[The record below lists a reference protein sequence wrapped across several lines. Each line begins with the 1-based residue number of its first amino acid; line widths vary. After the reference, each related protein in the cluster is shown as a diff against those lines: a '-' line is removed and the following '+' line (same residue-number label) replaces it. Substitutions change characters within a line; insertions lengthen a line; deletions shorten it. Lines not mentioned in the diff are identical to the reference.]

1 MSRWFAM
8 RRSRRMLAALAL
20 LSGCAQTGAGED
32 AVLPVE
38 SLYGDS
44 QCGGLERP
52 IVIWIAGA
60 AEWRSWHGRIV
71 SPQMSLPSPPMV
83 DFSRE
88 GVLLVAMGTRP
99 SAGYGLSLAGA
110 SATVRDGVLSVRVD
124 WREPPPGYRQA
135 QVVTSPCLVLKVPA
149 VPFARITVLDLEG
162 RTRLEGAR

>member
-1 MSRWFAM
+1 M
-8 RRSRRMLAALAL
+8 
-20 LSGCAQTGAGED
+20 
-32 AVLPVE
+32 LPVDA
-38 SLYGDS
+38 LYGDS

-60 AEWRSWHGRIV
+60 AEWRSQYGRIV

-162 RTRLEGAR
+162 RTRLEGVR

>member
-1 MSRWFAM
+1 MIGRFVVK
-8 RRSRRMLAALAL
+8 RSRQMLAALAL
-20 LSGCAQTGAGED
+20 ISGCAQTGAGEE
-32 AVLPVE
+32 ATLPVDA
-38 SLYGDS
+38 LYSGS
-44 QCGGLERP
+44 QCGDLERP
-52 IVIWIAGA
+52 TTVWIASA
-60 AEWRSWHGRIV
+60 AAWRSWHGRIV
-71 SPQMSLPSPPMV
+71 SPRMSLPSPPMV

-135 QVVTSPCLVLKVPA
+135 QVMTSPCLALKVPA

-162 RTRLEGAR
+162 RTRLEGVR

>member
-1 MSRWFAM
+1 
-8 RRSRRMLAALAL
+8 MLAALAL
-20 LSGCAQTGAGED
+20 LSGCAQTGAGEE
-32 AVLPVE
+32 VTLPVDA
-38 SLYGDS
+38 LYGGS

-60 AEWRSWHGRIV
+60 AAWRSWHGRIV
-71 SPQMSLPSPPMV
+71 SPRMSLPSPPMV

-99 SAGYGLSLAGA
+99 SAGYSLSLAGA
-110 SATVRDGVLSVRVD
+110 LATVRDGVLLVRVD

-135 QVVTSPCLVLKVPA
+135 QIVTSPCLVLKVPA

-162 RTRLEGAR
+162 RTRLEGVR

>member
-1 MSRWFAM
+1 
-8 RRSRRMLAALAL
+8 MLAALAL
-20 LSGCAQTGAGED
+20 LSGCAQTGARED

-44 QCGGLERP
+44 QCGDLERP
-52 IVIWIAGA
+52 TTVWIASA
-60 AEWRSWHGRIV
+60 AAWRSQYGRIV

-124 WREPPPGYRQA
+124 WRELPPGYRQA

-162 RTRLEGAR
+162 RTRLEGVR

>member
-1 MSRWFAM
+1 VNRWFAM

-32 AVLPVE
+32 AVLPVDA
-38 SLYGDS
+38 LYGDS

-60 AEWRSWHGRIV
+60 AEWRSQYGRIV

-110 SATVRDGVLSVRVD
+110 SATVRDGVLSVRMD

-135 QVVTSPCLVLKVPA
+135 PVVIRPCLVLKVPA

-162 RTRLEGAR
+162 RTRLEGVR

>member
-1 MSRWFAM
+1 MNRWFAM

-20 LSGCAQTGAGED
+20 LSGCAQTGAGEE
-32 AVLPVE
+32 ATLPVDA
-38 SLYGDS
+38 LYGGS
-44 QCGGLERP
+44 QCGDLERP
-52 IVIWIAGA
+52 TTVWIASA

-135 QVVTSPCLVLKVPA
+135 QVVTSPCLVLKVPV
-149 VPFARITVLDLEG
+149 VPFARITVLDSEG
-162 RTRLEGAR
+162 RVRLEGVR

>member
-1 MSRWFAM
+1 MNRWFAM

-32 AVLPVE
+32 AVLPVDA
-38 SLYGDS
+38 LYGDS

-60 AEWRSWHGRIV
+60 AEWRSQYGRIV

-110 SATVRDGVLSVRVD
+110 SATVRDGVLSVRMD
-124 WREPPPGYRQA
+124 WREPLPGYRQA
-135 QVVTSPCLVLKVPA
+135 PVVIRPCLVLKVPA

-162 RTRLEGAR
+162 RTRLEGVR

>member
-1 MSRWFAM
+1 MNRWFAM

-32 AVLPVE
+32 AVLPVDA
-38 SLYGDS
+38 LYGDS

-60 AEWRSWHGRIV
+60 AEWRSQYGRIV

-110 SATVRDGVLSVRVD
+110 SATVRDGVLSVRMD

-135 QVVTSPCLVLKVPA
+135 PVVIRPCLVLKVPA

-162 RTRLEGAR
+162 RTRLEGVR

>member
-1 MSRWFAM
+1 
-8 RRSRRMLAALAL
+8 MLAALAL
-20 LSGCAQTGAGED
+20 LSGCAQTGAGEE
-32 AVLPVE
+32 ATLPVDA
-38 SLYGDS
+38 LYSGS
-44 QCGGLERP
+44 QCGDLERP
-52 IVIWIAGA
+52 TTVWIASA
-60 AEWRSWHGRIV
+60 AAWRSWHGRIV
-71 SPQMSLPSPPMV
+71 SPRMSLPSPPMV

>member
-1 MSRWFAM
+1 
-8 RRSRRMLAALAL
+8 MLAALAL
-20 LSGCAQTGAGED
+20 LSGCAQTGAGEE
-32 AVLPVE
+32 AALPVE
-38 SLYGDS
+38 SLYGGS

-52 IVIWIAGA
+52 IVIWIASA
-60 AEWRSWHGRIV
+60 AVWRSQYGRIV

-110 SATVRDGVLSVRVD
+110 SATVRDGVLLVRVD
-124 WREPPPGYRQA
+124 WREPSPGYRQA
-135 QVVTSPCLVLKVPA
+135 QVVTRPCLALKVPA

-162 RTRLEGAR
+162 RTRLEGVR

>member
-1 MSRWFAM
+1 M

-20 LSGCAQTGAGED
+20 LSGCAQTGAGEET
-32 AVLPVE
+32 ALPVE
-38 SLYGDS
+38 SLYGGS

-52 IVIWIAGA
+52 IVIWIANA
-60 AEWRSWHGRIV
+60 AAWRSWHGRIV

-99 SAGYGLSLAGA
+99 SAGYGLSLAGE

-135 QVVTSPCLVLKVPA
+135 QVVTSPCLALKVPA

-162 RTRLEGAR
+162 RVRLEGVR

>member
-1 MSRWFAM
+1 
-8 RRSRRMLAALAL
+8 MLVALAL

-60 AEWRSWHGRIV
+60 AEWRSQYGRIV

-162 RTRLEGAR
+162 RTRLEGVR